1 MNVPMFNAEEYSEVQ
16 RPVTFSDCQ
25 VPGPFASWQGWYL
38 ANHTPRRHPV
48 CNRKTRHPGPH
59 REYDRNARVRAEWA

>member
-1 MNVPMFNAEEYSEVQ
+1 MDGDTPEVMNVPMFNAEEYSEVQ
-16 RPVTFSDCQ
+16 R
-25 VPGPFASWQGWYL
+25 PFASWQGWYL